1 MGGRIVIERMACP
14 SSITNNQD
22 SPDEIFLRVIVND
35 RPMSLRYCKSGPEF
49 SCPLEELV
57 DYVQRRR
64 REVGEF
70 GDVCGLEGDVGHITF
85 LRQD

>member
-1 MGGRIVIERMACP
+1 MERMACL
-14 SSITNNQD
+14 SSLTNHPD
-22 SPDEIFLRVIVND
+22 SADGAFIRVIVND
-35 RPMSLRYCKSGPEF
+35 KPMPLPYCKSGPGF